1 MNQEYKICLLKV
13 GPQAEDTR
21 EVSFE
26 ITHHLHN
33 YLNLKNFS
41 SEIRFGKQDLNSS
54 SQLKE
59 LRSKRDNILEVIKQ
73 AGENK
78 KSIHTSIII
87 NLEIAD

>member
-13 GPQAEDTR
+13 GPQADDTR
-21 EVSFE
+21 DVSYE

-41 SEIRFGKQDLNSS
+41 SQIRFGKQDNISS
-54 SQLKE
+54 SQLNE
-59 LRSKRDNILEVIKQ
+59 LRAKRENILDVIK
-73 AGENK
+73 AARENN

-87 NLEIAD
+87 NLEITD